1 MNHVH
6 TEIVFVVETVLA
18 GQVKKSAVIDVR
30 NMAPEG
36 MFALESTIT
45 GSGTIKWTYECC
57 TTKGGV
63 FLEPEDAVDIYTAQT
78 VGQIYQAFQP
88 ELTPFIKI
96 VATETGGVNPVV
108 IASANLAI
116 Q

>member
-6 TEIVFVVETVLA
+6 TKIVFVDKTVLA
-18 GQVKKSAVIDVR
+18 GQVEKSEVIDVR
-30 NMAPEG
+30 NMSPQG

-45 GSGTIKWTYECC
+45 GTGTIKWTYECC
-57 TTKGGV
+57 TTEDGV

-96 VATETGGVNPVV
+96 VATETGAADPVV
-108 IASANLAI
+108 ITRANIAV